1 MFKRIWWINIIIF
14 ISILISCSD
23 SVKYEKKPNVI
34 LIISD
39 QWSTKV
45 SDGSGNYKNGIQTP
59 NLDQLASDGVRFTQ
73 SYSTYPLCTP
83 ARASLFTGLYS
94 HNNDVGFNLKKDSI
108 LDQAE
113 IIPTLG
119 KTFKDA
125 GYNVAYFGKEHA
137 GGYGYASATEFGS
150 MMHSNGGML
159 AEGSAYD
166 PIFTEDAVQYV
177 QDQKGDKPFFMT
189 LSLINPHDICRVLGG
204 KVAGAT
210 FTDAIHFARN
220 NNEPYLRY
228 QPRPNVPENHDVKY
242 EKGMIL
248 HKDFMYYEVFGL
260 NKDEWRRFISTYQLL
275 IENTDRHIGQ
285 LIKSVQNKGISDETI
300 IIFTTDH
307 GEMAGSHKLI
317 AKTTFYEESSKIPVI
332 IKYPKIIKPKTVN
345 ENALISTIDIMP
357 SLLDLAGLSI
367 PDNIDGRS
375 FKNEILYPNNKESTF
390 NAVYSQNQYGRMVRF
405 DNFKYVRSIVYGKRY
420 EILFDIQNDPL
431 ESKNLINEFEY
442 KELAE
447 KGKNLLDKWLKDENT
462 FLINQR

>member
-1 MFKRIWWINIIIF
+1 M
-14 ISILISCSD
+14 
-23 SVKYEKKPNVI
+23 
-34 LIISD
+34 
-39 QWSTKV
+39 
-45 SDGSGNYKNGIQTP
+45 
-59 NLDQLASDGVRFTQ
+59 
-73 SYSTYPLCTP
+73 CTP

-375 FKNEILYPNNKESTF
+375 FKNEILYPNNKESEF
-390 NAVYSQNQYGRMVRF
+390 NVVYSQNQFGRMVRF
-405 DNFKYVRSIVYGKRY
+405 DEFKYLRSIVYGKRY

-431 ESKNLINEFEY
+431 ESTNLINEFEY

>member
-1 MFKRIWWINIIIF
+1 MVKRIWYINIIFF
-14 ISILISCSD
+14 ISILISCND
-23 SVKYEKKPNVI
+23 SVKHEEKPNVI

-45 SDGSGNYKNGIQTP
+45 SDGSGNYSNGIETP
-59 NLDQLASDGVRFTQ
+59 NLDKLASDGVRFTQ

-166 PIFTEDAVQYV
+166 PIFTEDAVQYI

-220 NNEPYLRY
+220 DREPYLRY
-228 QPRPNVPENHDVKY
+228 QARPNVPENHDVKY

-285 LIKSVQNKGISDETI
+285 LIKSVQNKGISDNTI

-367 PDNIDGRS
+367 PVDLDGRS
-375 FKNEILYPNNKESTF
+375 FKNEILYPNNKENKF
-390 NAVYSQNQYGRMVRF
+390 NVIYSQNQFGRMVRF
-405 DNFKYVRSIVYGKRY
+405 DKFKYVRSIVYGERY
-420 EILFDIQNDPL
+420 EILFDIKNDPL
-431 ESKNLINEFEY
+431 ESKNLINKFEY
-442 KELAE
+442 KEVAE
-447 KGKNLLDKWLKDENT
+447 KGRNLLDKWLKDENT